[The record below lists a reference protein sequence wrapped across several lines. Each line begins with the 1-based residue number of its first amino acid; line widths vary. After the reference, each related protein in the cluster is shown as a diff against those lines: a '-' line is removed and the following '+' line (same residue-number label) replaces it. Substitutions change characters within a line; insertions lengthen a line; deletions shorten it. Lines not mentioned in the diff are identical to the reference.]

1 MHGKCIQ
8 AACRP
13 RCGKRIRRDVPVL
26 TVIVIT
32 LHNFRMGFT
41 DNHNDVEQTRVPE
54 FPIES
59 SAPCRF

>member
-8 AACRP
+8 VACRP
-13 RCGKRIRRDVPVL
+13 RCGKRIRRDAPVL

-32 LHNFRMGFT
+32 LHIIRMGFT
-41 DNHNDVEQTRVPE
+41 DNDVEQTRVPE